1 MPSRAFKVLSKKM
14 EVNVVIIGTL
24 EQLATSFTG
33 CKFCNSLQVHK
44 QTNKQTN
51 KPSYTTETVVT
62 VFLQCSI

>member
-44 QTNKQTN
+44 QTNK
-51 KPSYTTETVVT
+51 PSYTTETVVT